1 MRSQRWTTVI
11 PRATGAKSNRVC
23 FWKLPVVVILGL
35 LLAVAAA
42 LCGCNGQAEQVRQE
56 ALSGI
61 ESVLGMAQDSPDAIS
76 PDPSAQAAW
85 SEALVALDGA
95 HRELSVCR
103 ERIDTCLAASL
114 SLLLDAD
121 RQLLLVDQTNG
132 VARPCD
138 FSALQNQLRDA
149 AGLLY
154 AYLYKQGAPDE
165 VDDWRG
171 PPTPR
176 PPGVCPAG

>member
-1 MRSQRWTTVI
+1 MAGWRM
-11 PRATGAKSNRVC
+11 A
-23 FWKLPVVVILGL
+23 GL
-35 LLAVAAA
+35 LLAVSAA
-42 LCGCNGQAEQVRQE
+42 LCGCSGQAEQVRQE

-61 ESVLGMAQDSPDAIS
+61 QSARGIAQDRPEAIGPDL
-76 PDPSAQAAW
+76 SAQAAW
-85 SEALVALDGA
+85 SEALVALEGA
-95 HRELSVCR
+95 QRELSGCGGK
-103 ERIDTCLAASL
+103 IDTCLAASY

-121 RQLLLVDQTNG
+121 RQLLLVEQTNG

-138 FSALQNQLRDA
+138 FAALQNQLRDV

-154 AYLYKQGAPDE
+154 AYLYKQGAPGE